1 MRDQLGEAVD
11 RRHATPLGSAATSA
25 ALAGM
30 LVFVVHELTP
40 KVPARLGSYR
50 TGIATLAVMLIAIL
64 YYIRKRNLWI
74 SARWLRV
81 AALMPQAIA
90 RRLIN
95 FDRLE
100 SWRIVHVTAGALML
114 LPFWWHTEA
123 GHATP
128 LESVLKAAIILL
140 VATGATGVIL
150 QTVMPHEML
159 LRGAQEVRQHDV
171 DQRMRQ
177 LYVEAEETV
186 LGHSEALVLAYL
198 ANIRPLLTRAH
209 PGYRFFWATFTRSD
223 PALSLVKAARRA
235 GVSLGPDQPAY
246 DALLTIAEGKLRLEH
261 NRFSL
266 RFGRSWL
273 RFHIGL
279 FMIVSVMIIFH
290 VAGVLY
296 FAGV

>member
-1 MRDQLGEAVD
+1 VRDQLGEAVD

-25 ALAGM
+25 GLAG
-30 LVFVVHELTP
+30 LFVFVAHELSPT
-40 KVPARLGSYR
+40 VPARLGSYR
-50 TGIATLAVMLIAIL
+50 TGIATLAMMLIAIL

-81 AALMPQAIA
+81 AVLMPRAIA

-95 FDRLE
+95 LDRLE

-123 GHATP
+123 GPATP
-128 LESVLKAAIILL
+128 LETVLKASIILL
-140 VATGATGVIL
+140 VATGALGVTL
-150 QTVMPHEML
+150 QSVMPHQML
-159 LRGAQEVRQHDV
+159 LRGDQEVRQQDV

-186 LGHSEALVLAYL
+186 LGHSETLVRAYL
-198 ANIRPLLTRAH
+198 NNIRPLLTRAH
-209 PGYRFFWATFTRSD
+209 PGYRFFWATFTRTD
-223 PALSLVKAARRA
+223 PTRSLVMAARRA
-235 GVSLGPDQPAY
+235 GASLGPDQPAY
-246 DALLTIAEGKLRLEH
+246 DTLLAIAESKIRLEH
-261 NRFSL
+261 NRFDL
-266 RFGRSWL
+266 RFGKSWM

-279 FMIVSVMIIFH
+279 FMIVSVMVIFH